1 MPPDSAVV
9 TNHSHPRRRPALAP
23 EEASRRQARQILL
36 ATDFSESS
44 DAAARVARD
53 YACHFGARLH
63 LLHVV
68 WTGADKAMPPLL
80 STLADELRRDVPVLT
95 AVETGSPAVQ
105 ILRYAARHGIDL
117 IVLGTHGRTGVSR
130 ALLGSVAERVVRT
143 APCPVLT
150 VSQEPRPR
158 VPEAAEAPA
167 VLQRCLVCAV
177 PSEDLICGPCRA
189 RIRGEALER
198 KLREERAGRI

>member
-1 MPPDSAVV
+1 MTEKAVPPV
-9 TNHSHPRRRPALAP
+9 
-23 EEASRRQARQILL
+23 RQILL

-44 DAAARVARD
+44 DTAARMARD
-53 YACHFGARLH
+53 YARHFGARLH

-68 WTGADKAMPPLL
+68 WPGADKAMPPSL
-80 STLADELRRDVPVLT
+80 SALADELRGVVPVLA
-95 AVETGSPAVQ
+95 AVESGSPAVQ
-105 ILRYAARHGIDL
+105 IVRFAARHGIDL

-150 VSQEPRPR
+150 ISREPWPT
-158 VPEAAEAPA
+158 VQGKAAEAPTI
-167 VLQRCLVCAV
+167 LQRCLVCAA
-177 PSEDLICGPCRA
+177 PAEDLICGPCRA